1 VTPAPPYALAT
12 VVRVDP
18 PVSSRVGD
26 KAVVTVDGRLDGW
39 VGGACAE
46 PIVVREALA
55 ALAEGRPRLVRI
67 TPAELAT
74 ALPAPE
80 GSGEPRGGAPVDRA
94 AGSGKPHERGGLHPP
109 RPPRG
114 GAAVDRAPEPGVVA
128 AVSTCPSGGGLE
140 VFVEPVGVAPRLL
153 VCGRTPV
160 AATLARLAEL
170 VGYEVSGLGDADLD
184 GVRADAAGP
193 GDAVVVASMGHYDE
207 EALVAALRT
216 RAGYVGL
223 VASRRRAAT
232 VFEALRRRGVAD
244 ADLARVAS
252 PAGLDLGPSTQEEIA
267 VAILAELIRDR
278 HRRATAPAPPQE
290 AVDPVCGMTVAV
302 AEASLTAEHAGQTF
316 WFCSEHCRAAFLR
329 DPTGYLG
336 PAG

>member
-18 PVSSRVGD
+18 PVSTRVGD
-26 KAVVTVDGRLDGW
+26 KAVVTGDGRLEGW

-55 ALAEGRPRLVRI
+55 AIAEGRPRLVRI
-67 TPAELAT
+67 TPAEM
-74 ALPAPE
+74 
-80 GSGEPRGGAPVDRA
+80 A
-94 AGSGKPHERGGLHPP
+94 ASTVP
-109 RPPRG
+109 
-114 GAAVDRAPEPGVVA
+114 APEPGVVD

-170 VGYEVSGLGDADLD
+170 VGYEVNGLGDADLD
-184 GVRADAAGP
+184 EVRADAAGP

-223 VASRRRAAT
+223 VGSRRRAAT
-232 VFEALRRRGVAD
+232 VFDALRRRGVAD
-244 ADLARVAS
+244 AELARVAS
-252 PAGLDLGPSTQEEIA
+252 PAGVDLGPSTQEEIA
-267 VAILAELIRDR
+267 VAVLAELIRER
-278 HRRATAPAPPQE
+278 HRRASAPAPPLEE
-290 AVDPVCGMTVAV
+290 AVDPVCGMAVAV
-302 AEASLTAEHAGQTF
+302 AEASLTAEHAGRTF

-329 DPTGYLG
+329 EPTGYPG

>member
-1 VTPAPPYALAT
+1 VTPEPPYVTAT

-26 KAVVTVDGRLDGW
+26 KAVVTGDGRLEGW

-67 TPAELAT
+67 TPAELAAT
-74 ALPAPE
+74 VPA
-80 GSGEPRGGAPVDRA
+80 V
-94 AGSGKPHERGGLHPP
+94 
-109 RPPRG
+109 
-114 GAAVDRAPEPGVVA
+114 PEPGVVA

-140 VFVEPVGVAPRLL
+140 VFVEPVGVAPRML

-170 VGYEVSGLGDADLD
+170 VGYETTGLGDADLE
-184 GVRADAAGP
+184 GIRADDAGP
-193 GDAVVVASMGHYDE
+193 GDAVVVATMGHYDE
-207 EALVAALRT
+207 EALAAALRT

-223 VASRRRAAT
+223 VGSRRRAAT
-232 VFEALRRRGVAD
+232 VFDGLRRRGLAD
-244 ADLARVAS
+244 ADLARVHS

-267 VAILAELIRDR
+267 VAILAELIRER
-278 HRRATAPAPPQE
+278 HRRAATPAAPAAAPE
-290 AVDPVCGMTVAV
+290 TATDPVCGMAVAV
-302 AEASLTAEHAGQTF
+302 AEASLHADHAGRTF

-329 DPTGYLG
+329 DPTGY
-336 PAG
+336 PDRAG